1 MDEFVQKI
9 NACVQ
14 NQNYHGLQM
23 VFAGGPSSWQ
33 SLGQGEQRSLSAHF
47 IHTAVS
53 SPTFLSQGMSNGAM
67 MDVFLTALGHLPTT
81 PVENGADNKL
91 RQMIF
96 DYKVNED
103 GDYSAAARVLSGMRM
118 EDDSN
123 SVYYFDPADKC
134 DGKLSYKE
142 VHGRNFEEERR

>member
-1 MDEFVQKI
+1 MDSFVQKI
-9 NACVQ
+9 NAFVQ
-14 NQNYHGLQM
+14 NSDYSSLQM

-47 IHTAVS
+47 INAAVS
-53 SPTFLSQGMSNGAM
+53 SPTFLPQALSNGPM

-81 PVENGADNKL
+81 AVENGADNKL

-103 GDYSAAARVLSGMRM
+103 GDYSAAARVLSGIRM
-118 EDDSN
+118 DDSDPN
-123 SVYYFDPADKC
+123 SVYYFDPAEKC
-134 DGKLSYKE
+134 NGKEL
-142 VHGRNFEEERR
+142 VGM